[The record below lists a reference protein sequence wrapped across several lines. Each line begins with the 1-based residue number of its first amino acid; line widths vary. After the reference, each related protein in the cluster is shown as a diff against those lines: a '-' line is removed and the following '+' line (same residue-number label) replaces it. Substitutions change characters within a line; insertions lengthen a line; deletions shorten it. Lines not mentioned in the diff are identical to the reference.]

1 MLNIIIR
8 VNDNNVAEYI
18 MQFDTESYKDPFVN
32 NKDDIHTIMVNTAEK
47 LGFMDKG
54 KSFKSLEFISHDLDR
69 ASVIYNDSKLVDL
82 KYTSDYGVI
91 YICGLGTKANS
102 DNLSAVFILKD
113 VVRDVKH

>member
-8 VNDNNVAEYI
+8 INDRNEAEYI
-18 MQFDTESYKDPFVN
+18 MRHDIEFYKDPFVN

-47 LGFMDKG
+47 LGFMNKN

-69 ASVIYNDSKLVDL
+69 ASVIYNNSKLVDL

-91 YICGLGTKANS
+91 YICGLGAKANS

-113 VVRDVKH
+113 TVKDVKH